1 MKKDVVLIGGG
12 GHAKVIIDILR
23 YSSQYNIVGICDK
36 NSEGVE
42 GVPVIGTDEMLPYL
56 HTQGVKEAFICIG
69 ANQKRRWEL
78 YQQLKQL
85 GYSLPVLKHPNC
97 IVAENVQI
105 GEGTCI
111 MPGAIINSGAKIGE
125 MVIVNTGSIIEHD
138 CVIEENSH
146 ISPRTCLCG
155 GVSVGAHTHIG
166 AGSVVNP
173 SVSIGKN
180 VVVGSGSV
188 VIDGVRDEVTVI
200 GVPAKEKK

>member
-1 MKKDVVLIGGG
+1 MKEDVVLIGGG

-23 YSSQYNIVGICDK
+23 YSPQYNIVGICDR

-42 GVPVIGTDEMLPYL
+42 GVPVIGTDEILPDLY
-56 HTQGVKEAFICIG
+56 TQGVNSAFICIG

-97 IVAENVQI
+97 IVSKNVQI

-111 MPGAIINSGAKIGE
+111 MPGAIINSGAKLRE

-138 CVIEENSH
+138 CIIGENSH

-155 GVSVGAHTHIG
+155 GVNVGAHTHIG

-173 SVSIGKN
+173 AISIGGS

-188 VIDGVRDEVTVI
+188 VIRNVKDEVTVI